1 MHLQQRTSRFI
12 LLALTFY
19 LSFVSARA
27 DSAEIWFYAAEPF
40 IRNSRGWD
48 PNDFMEL
55 FTPTAQWTVG
65 ASGIQIFLLSNQFV
79 AFATDQQ
86 LSQVISDMKRRHIA
100 LSMAGLMLTASDR
113 CGHHVEGYDGPNG
126 ILRTATRVKQ
136 LGGVLKYIAMDEPL
150 LYGHFYSSP
159 TACRDSIADVAKQ
172 VAEKVAQA
180 KSVFPQLK
188 VGDIE
193 PIGAAAQNH
202 WMEQMQQWPAAYQA
216 AVGEPLA
223 FMHVD
228 ISWQNPNWQSDLQ
241 AESKI
246 LRAAT
251 IPLGIIYNGSPQ
263 DQTDLEWTT
272 HAEQRYHLIESNL
285 RIIPDQAIIATW
297 TAHPIRM
304 LPEDQPSTMTYL
316 LKQYV
321 QMNHP

>member
-1 MHLQQRTSRFI
+1 MHLRQWTSRFI
-12 LLALTFY
+12 LLALVFVFT
-19 LSFVSARA
+19 SVSART
-27 DSAEIWFYAAEPF
+27 DSAEIWFFVPEPF
-40 IRNSRGWD
+40 FRNWKGWE

-55 FTPTAQWTVG
+55 FTPTAQWATG
-65 ASGIQIFLLSNQFV
+65 ASALQILLLSNQFV
-79 AFATDQQ
+79 IFATDEQ
-86 LSQVISDMKRRHIA
+86 LNQIISDMKRRHIA
-100 LSMAGLMLTASDR
+100 LAMAGLMLTASAR
-113 CGHHVEGYDGPNG
+113 CGQHVEGYSGPIG
-126 ILRTATRVKQ
+126 ILRAAGRVKQ

-150 LYGHFYSSP
+150 LYGHYYSGP
-159 TACRDSIADVAKQ
+159 NACHDSIADVAKQ

-180 KSVFPQLK
+180 KSVFPQIK

-193 PIGAAAQNH
+193 TLGAGAQTH

-223 FMHVD
+223 FMQAD

-241 AESKI
+241 AESQF
-246 LRAAT
+246 LRAAR

-272 HAEQRYHLIESNL
+272 HAEQRFHLIESNL

-297 TAHPIRM
+297 TVHPTRM
-304 LPEDQPSTMTYL
+304 LPENQPATMTYL

-321 QMNHP
+321 QMTHP